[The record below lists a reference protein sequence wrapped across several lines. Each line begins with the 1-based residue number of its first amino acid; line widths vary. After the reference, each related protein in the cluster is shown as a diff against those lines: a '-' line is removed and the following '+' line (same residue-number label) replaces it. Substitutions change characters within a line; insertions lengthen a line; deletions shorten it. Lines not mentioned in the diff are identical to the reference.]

1 MSAPLGCPRC
11 GYQNAPGYQFCVN
24 CGAPL
29 AAPGAPAPYAPPAAG
44 PYAAPPGYA
53 PYGAPADYDR
63 TKRIDRTK
71 TGILLLLIGSLLSWV
86 PFISIVA
93 DLLLLLGAIFV
104 ILGRKAFGA
113 THARN
118 VVLSIVLF
126 LVGLLVV
133 AGVAVVAALSSIGSI
148 VGPGGAVNITP
159 AFLAATANASLLGA
173 ILSAIILGIA
183 EVLFTYALQAQTGR
197 LLLWAAYGANI
208 ALAIALY
215 LILSPLYAAVVT
227 TAQYDSAAAAQET
240 YAILTVIPALI
251 FAAADYLAWSRISRG
266 EIPAPAAAPAGLPP
280 VPPSPPPMPPQAPPS
295 GPAPPMNPR

>member
-1 MSAPLGCPRC
+1 MSSPLGCPRC

-29 AAPGAPAPYAPPAAG
+29 TAAPGATAPPTVPAAG
-44 PYAAPPGYA
+44 PYAVPPGYV
-53 PYGAPADYDR
+53 PYGAPVDYDR

-86 PFISIVA
+86 PVIGLVA
-93 DLLLLLGAIFV
+93 DLLLLIGAIFV

-113 THARN
+113 THSRN

-126 LVGLLVV
+126 IVGLLVV
-133 AGVAVVAALSSIGSI
+133 AGVAVIAALSNIGSI
-148 VGPGGAVNITP
+148 VGPGGSVNLTP
-159 AFLAATANASLLGA
+159 AFLASTANAGLIGA
-173 ILSAIILGIA
+173 IVSAIIVGIA

-208 ALAIALY
+208 ALAVVLY
-215 LILSPLYAAVVT
+215 LLVSPQYAAVVT
-227 TAQYDSAAAAQET
+227 QDQYLAAAASQQT
-240 YAILTVIPALI
+240 YALLSVIPALI

-266 EIPAPAAAPAGLPP
+266 EIPTPASAGLPP
-280 VPPSPPPMPPQAPPS
+280 APPINPPMPPQAPPS

>member
-1 MSAPLGCPRC
+1 MSSSLGCPRC
-11 GYQNAPGYQFCVN
+11 GFQNTPGYQFCVN

-29 AAPGAPAPYAPPAAG
+29 GAPGAAAPYATSAAG
-44 PYAAPPGYA
+44 PTAAAPGYA
-53 PYGAPADYDR
+53 PYGAPVDYDR
-63 TKRIDRTK
+63 TRRIDRTK

-86 PFISIVA
+86 PVISLVA
-93 DLLLLLGAIFV
+93 DLLLLIGAIFV

-126 LVGLLVV
+126 VVGLLVV
-133 AGVAVVAALSSIGSI
+133 AGVAIVVALSNVGSI
-148 VGPGGAVNITP
+148 VGPGGSVNITP
-159 AFLAATANASLLGA
+159 AFLAAAANAALLGG
-173 ILSAIILGIA
+173 IVSAIILGIA

-197 LLLWAAYGANI
+197 ILLWAAFGANI

-227 TAQYDSAAAAQET
+227 LAQYDSAAAAQGT
-240 YAILTVIPALI
+240 YAILTVIPSLI
-251 FAAADYLAWSRISRG
+251 FAGADYLAWSRISRG
-266 EIPAPAAAPAGLPP
+266 EIPGPATLPAGLPP
-280 VPPSPPPMPPQAPPS
+280 VPPSSPPMPPQAPPS